1 MINFLIN
8 KFELKS
14 FKFNLLI
21 LLMDKK
27 ITKRLSRD
35 TNYKK
40 NGKSYQ
46 EKLSPSEI
54 KKKLE
59 EYSQVED
66 IRKVSIGTHMRYFTF
81 NPKTGEK
88 QFRLGG
94 FLSKIDPEMKYVILQ
109 NGSFSWSV
117 QLSGT
122 VFFKKMSFS
131 ELKDELKEKIYKKF
145 EKQISNLKKENFK
158 LKETLKEIKNQIK
171 N

>member
-1 MINFLIN
+1 
-8 KFELKS
+8 
-14 FKFNLLI
+14 
-21 LLMDKK
+21 MDKK

-40 NGKSYQ
+40 SGKSYQ

-122 VFFKKMSFS
+122 VFFKKMSFT
-131 ELKDELKEKIYKKF
+131 ELKEELKEKIYKKF

>member
-1 MINFLIN
+1 
-8 KFELKS
+8 
-14 FKFNLLI
+14 
-21 LLMDKK
+21 
-27 ITKRLSRD
+27 
-35 TNYKK
+35 
-40 NGKSYQ
+40 
-46 EKLSPSEI
+46 
-54 KKKLE
+54 
-59 EYSQVED
+59 
-66 IRKVSIGTHMRYFTF
+66 MRYFTF

-122 VFFKKMSFS
+122 VFFKKMSFT

-145 EKQISNLKKENFK
+145 EKQINNLKKENFK

>member
-1 MINFLIN
+1 
-8 KFELKS
+8 
-14 FKFNLLI
+14 
-21 LLMDKK
+21 MDKK
-27 ITKRLSRD
+27 VTKRLSRD

-40 NGKSYQ
+40 TGKSYQ
-46 EKLSPSEI
+46 EKLSPNEI

-59 EYSQVED
+59 EYSQVKD
-66 IRKVSIGTHMRYFTF
+66 IKEVDIGTHLRYFTF

-94 FLSKIDPEMKYVILQ
+94 FLSKIDKEMKYVILQ

-117 QLSGT
+117 QLSN
-122 VFFKKMSFS
+122 VIFFKKMSFT
-131 ELKDELKEKIYKKF
+131 ELKEEIKEKIYKKF

-158 LKETLKEIKNQIK
+158 LKETLKEIKKQIK

>member
-1 MINFLIN
+1 MKIKLNIKCLRKNLI
-8 KFELKS
+8 F
-14 FKFNLLI
+14 I
-21 LLMDKK
+21 IIMDNK

-35 TNYKK
+35 STYKK

-59 EYSQVED
+59 EYSQVDD
-66 IRKVSIGTHMRYFTF
+66 ISKVQIGTHLRYFTF

-94 FLSKIDPEMKYVILQ
+94 FLSKIDSEMKYVILQ
-109 NGSFSWSV
+109 NKTFSWSV
-117 QLSGT
+117 QIGTT
-122 VFFKKMSFS
+122 VFFKKMTFI
-131 ELKDELKEKIYKKF
+131 ELKEELKEKIYKKF

-171 N
+171 NK